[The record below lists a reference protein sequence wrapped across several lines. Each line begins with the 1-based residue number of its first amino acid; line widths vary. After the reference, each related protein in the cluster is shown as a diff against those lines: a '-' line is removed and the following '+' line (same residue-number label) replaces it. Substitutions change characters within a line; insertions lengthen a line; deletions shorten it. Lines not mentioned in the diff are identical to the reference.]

1 MFAKGHSRR
10 NPGLSRISKRA
21 LVLQL
26 THQKEPQLIRT
37 RTQQR
42 DLVKITGAIQ
52 TKWTEFRPNSDHYWA
67 NGLNS
72 DQLRKIIPEWQQ
84 CISPKLQKALIV
96 QLYSYML
103 AGHSKEKVHS

>member
-1 MFAKGHSRR
+1 MYSTNETKLLKSVHVVNIF
-10 NPGLSRISKRA
+10 
-21 LVLQL
+21 
-26 THQKEPQLIRT
+26 E
-37 RTQQR
+37 
-42 DLVKITGAIQ
+42 IQ

>member
-1 MFAKGHSRR
+1 M
-10 NPGLSRISKRA
+10 A
-21 LVLQL
+21 LLCICSTDETNLLKSV
-26 THQKEPQLIRT
+26 HVVNIFE
-37 RTQQR
+37 
-42 DLVKITGAIQ
+42 IQ